1 MGCNLGMDLKRG
13 LNPGREKQ
21 KETVTQHIHTCIH
34 AYSSEGNVSAL
45 FYFFYSKL
53 TLYQFISPVSQAYY
67 FLAKLLASL
76 NIRSLH

>member
-21 KETVTQHIHTCIH
+21 KESVASTHTYIH

-45 FYFFYSKL
+45 
-53 TLYQFISPVSQAYY
+53 YQ
-67 FLAKLLASL
+67 
-76 NIRSLH
+76 N